1 MANYDYVTTKMINKT
16 IAQAFSNLDTPI
28 YLESSR
34 GHSVKVTAHEWG
46 CLDGSKRWGLNIDH
60 DNGFACVYE
69 GEGGGD
75 TRGAMAYKILVA
87 LGCYLKT
94 DDGYLRMFSDMIYC
108 NNPTAPICFGHLIDI
123 KNNKIIL

>member
-1 MANYDYVTTKMINKT
+1 MANYDCVTPKMIDKAIT
-16 IAQAFSNLDTPI
+16 QAFNDVDTPI

-34 GHSVKVTAHEWG
+34 GHSVTLIVRKWD
-46 CLDGSKRWGLNIDH
+46 CLDGSQRWSLEINH
-60 DNGFACVYE
+60 DNGFSCVYNDE
-69 GEGGGD
+69 KDGD

-94 DDGYLRMFSDMIYC
+94 EDGYLRMFRDMLYC
-108 NNPTAPICFGHLIDI
+108 NMRDAPVCFGHLIDI

>member
-1 MANYDYVTTKMINKT
+1 MANYDYVTLKMIDKT
-16 IAQAFSNLDTPI
+16 IAQAFNNVDTPI

-34 GHSVKVTAHEWG
+34 GHSVTVTAREWT
-46 CLDGSKRWGLNIDH
+46 CLDGSQRWGLDIGYDR
-60 DNGFACVYE
+60 GFSSVYE
-69 GEGGGD
+69 GAKDGD

-94 DDGYLRMFSDMIYC
+94 EDGYLRIFSDMLYC
-108 NNPTAPICFGHLIDI
+108 NNPDAPVYFGHLVDI